1 MKQDAMSFASGATIL
16 PNIPT
21 DMNTLT
27 VSRRRFI
34 EAAAAAAVLH
44 PLAGCGQDTPP
55 NKPKIRIG
63 LVGAGGRGAWI
74 AELFRQHGGYEFHA
88 VADYF
93 QPVAET
99 AGAALGVDK
108 TRCFSGLSGF
118 RKVIDSGVEAIVLE
132 TPPYFFPE
140 HAAAAVAAGLHVY
153 MAKPV
158 AVDVPGCL
166 TIEAAAAEATKKQ
179 KVFMVDYQI
188 PTDPINIEV
197 VRRIHDPGF
206 GPLLQVQSIGISGGF
221 GDPPKGATL
230 ESRLQNLVWVNDIAL
245 GCDYIGNF
253 DIHAIDAAM
262 WVIGERPVSASGSSR
277 IGRSDP
283 HGDARDVCSVIYR
296 YANGVVHNHYGQ
308 ALANSAPG
316 TILAVAHGQKGHAQV
331 DYISEAYLHG
341 AGELRFKGGKIE
353 NLYAQGAVRNI
364 ATFHQNVTGGIFTNH
379 TVRRSVDGCLAC
391 ILGREAAARG
401 TELTMEQLLKE
412 NRKLEPDLT
421 GLKA

>member
-1 MKQDAMSFASGATIL
+1 MQTI
-16 PNIPT
+16 P
-21 DMNTLT
+21 MTLI
-27 VSRRRFI
+27 SRRRFI
-34 EAAAAAAVLH
+34 EAASAAAVLH
-44 PLAGCGQDTPP
+44 PLSSRGQDAAA
-55 NKPKIRIG
+55 KLKIKIG
-63 LVGAGGRGAWI
+63 LIGAGGRGAWI
-74 AELFRQHGGYEFHA
+74 ADLFKQHGGYEFHA

-93 QPVAET
+93 QPVAEK
-99 AGAALGVDK
+99 AGTALGVDK

-118 RKVIDSGVEAIVLE
+118 RKVIDSGVEAVVLE
-132 TPPYFFPE
+132 TPPYFLPE

-179 KVFMVDYQI
+179 KVFLVDYQI

-197 VRRIHDPGF
+197 VRRIKDPAF
-206 GPLLQVQSIGISGGF
+206 GPLLQVQSIGICNGF

-230 ESRLQNLVWVNDIAL
+230 EGRLQNLVWVNDIAL

-262 WVIGERPVSASGSSR
+262 WVIGERPVAASGSSL
-277 IGRSDP
+277 IGRPDP

-296 YANGVVHNHYGQ
+296 YANGVVHNHFGQ
-308 ALANSAPG
+308 GLANQTPG
-316 TILAVAHGQKGHAQV
+316 AIRVIAHGANTHGQV
-331 DYISEAYLHG
+331 DYYKEGFVLG
-341 AGELRFKGGKIE
+341 GGELRFKGAVE

-364 ATFHQNVTGGIFTNH
+364 ATFHQNVSNGVFTND

-391 ILGREAAARG
+391 VLGREAAARG
-401 TELTMEQLLKE
+401 AELTMEQLLKE
-412 NRKLEPDLT
+412 NRKLQTDLT

>member
-1 MKQDAMSFASGATIL
+1 MSDQTTIS
-16 PNIPT
+16 T
-21 DMNTLT
+21 F
-27 VSRRRFI
+27 SRRNFLGTT
-34 EAAAAAAVLH
+34 AAAAILPQAIRAQQ
-44 PLAGCGQDTPP
+44 ATPAQRRI
-55 NKPKIRIG
+55 KIG

-74 AELFRQHGGYEFHA
+74 AGLFKQHGGYDFHA

-93 QPVAET
+93 PEVAVK
-99 AGAALGVDK
+99 AGEALGVDPS
-108 TRCFSGLSGF
+108 RCFSGLSGF
-118 RKVIDSGVEAIVLE
+118 RKVIESGVEAVVLE

-166 TIEAAAAEATKKQ
+166 SVEAAAAEATKKQ
-179 KVFMVDYQI
+179 KVFLVDYQI

-206 GPLLQVQSIGISGGF
+206 GPLLQVQSIGICNGF
-221 GDPPKGATL
+221 SDPPRGATL
-230 ESRLQNLVWVNDIAL
+230 ESRLQSLIWCNDIAM

-262 WVIGERPVSASGSSR
+262 WIIGERPVSACGSSR
-277 IGRSDP
+277 IGRPDP
-283 HGDARDVCSVIYR
+283 HGDSRDVCSVIYR

-308 ALANSAPG
+308 ALANNAPG
-316 TILAVAHGQKGHAQV
+316 KIQAVAHGRKGHAQV
-331 DYISEAYLHG
+331 DYYSEAYLHG

-353 NLYAQGAVRNI
+353 NLYTQGAVRNI
-364 ATFHQNVTGGIFTNH
+364 ATFHQQVAGGIFTNE
-379 TVRRSVDGCLAC
+379 TVRRAIDGCLAC

-401 TELTMEQLLKE
+401 QELTMEQLLKE
-412 NRKLEPDLT
+412 NQELPVDLT